1 METGGTGTNRGERSL
16 AATCL
21 PGGRTTMWLM
31 TRMTSKYESGPE
43 DDELRAIQRSFH
55 GKNVTSLSPILKI
68 SEDVNLNTSIK
79 IRDYAEGV

>member
-1 METGGTGTNRGERSL
+1 
-16 AATCL
+16 
-21 PGGRTTMWLM
+21 MWLM

-43 DDELRAIQRSFH
+43 DDELWAIRRSFY
-55 GKNVTSLSPILKI
+55 GKNVSSLSLILKI